1 MTTEVDRLLRRWY
14 LGQLGVLM
22 GAMLGELFI
31 VNNGAYFASGGLIV
45 ILLYL
50 GGLIPA
56 LEFDTTRR
64 DWPRFRRF
72 NHYFQASFQLI
83 LLPFFLMALVD
94 LLRQLPGLDEQGLIA
109 MAFFYMIF
117 MFVPVVYITMRPV
130 QAVIGRILLLITAVF
145 SGLIGAQA
153 TFLALPVLK
162 APAVFGMVSD
172 SGILG
177 AFGFVLTVGL
187 LMMTWGFRWPTWRL
201 NRQVNW
207 SWTALIAIAG
217 ITFIIWNAFGV
228 GDSWRTTF
236 TQFDFK
242 MQAASWKMFLTGL
255 EPGIAEEWLYRFAVL
270 ALLLKAFDQH
280 RHQLDWAVVLSSAL
294 FGLWHVTNTLA
305 GQSWSAT
312 LEQMIFAASL
322 GAFLA
327 VSYLYSGS
335 LLVPMVIHAG
345 VDILSMMASG
355 SQSMAKPDAFEW
367 QTILFTVIVFGLLT
381 IFFLTGKRRR
391 VMQAQVDRY
400 LAPLDL
406 K

>member
-1 MTTEVDRLLRRWY
+1 MTTEVDRPLRRWY
-14 LGQLGVLM
+14 LGQLSVLM
-22 GAMLGELFI
+22 GATLLQLFI
-31 VNNGAYFASGGLIV
+31 VQNGAYFASGGLVV

-50 GGLIPA
+50 GGLVPA
-56 LEFDTTRR
+56 FETGTSTR

-72 NHYFQASFQLI
+72 NHYFQAIFQLI
-83 LLPFFLMALVD
+83 FMPFFLMTLVD
-94 LLRQLPGLDEQGLIA
+94 LLRRWSALDEQGLIA

-117 MFVPVVYITMRPV
+117 MFVPIVYVTMAPV
-130 QAVIGRILLLITAVF
+130 QALIGRILLLITAVF

-162 APAVFGMVSD
+162 APAVFKMVSD

-177 AFGFVLTVGL
+177 ALGFVLTVGV
-187 LMMTWGFRWPTWRL
+187 LMLAWGFRWPTWRI

-207 SWTALIAIAG
+207 GWVSLIGVAG
-217 ITFIIWNAFGV
+217 IAFIIWNAFGA

-236 TQFDFK
+236 TQFEFK
-242 MQAASWKMFLTGL
+242 LSAASWKMFLSGL

-270 ALLLKAFDQH
+270 ALLLKAFEHH

-294 FGLWHVTNTLA
+294 FGLWHLTNTLA

-312 LEQMIFAASL
+312 IEQMIFAASL
-322 GAFLA
+322 GGFLA

-335 LLVPMVIHAG
+335 LLVPMLIHAG

-367 QTILFTVIVFGLLT
+367 QTILFTVIVFGVIT
-381 IFFLTGKRRR
+381 IFFLTGKRRQ

-400 LAPLDL
+400 LQSAD
-406 K
+406 